1 MSDYTYQQGFGNEFA
16 SEAVPGALPAGRNSP
31 QRAPLG
37 LYAEQLSGTAFTQPR
52 AVNRRTWVYRI
63 MPSAAHPRFSRIAN
77 GSLRGT
83 PFDEIEPDPNRLRWD
98 PLPMP
103 TADTDFIDGLY
114 TVAGNGDLRTR
125 NGMAVHQYVANQSMT
140 SRYFVDSDG
149 ELLFVPEAGPVT
161 LHTELGPLAVAP
173 GEIAVIPRGIRFRVE
188 LPAEP
193 VRGYLCENF
202 GAAFTL
208 PERGPIGANGLANE
222 RDFLAP
228 TARYEQETGPV
239 QVVQKFGGNLWAAD
253 YDHSPL
259 DVVGW
264 HGNYAPYKYDTANF
278 MVIGTISFD
287 HPDPSIFTVLTS
299 PSELP
304 GLANVDF
311 VIFPPRWL
319 VGEDTFRPPWYHR
332 NIMSEFMGLV
342 HGVYD
347 AKAEGFVPGGAS
359 LHNTFTS
366 HGPDAETFARA
377 STAELRPQKIDG
389 TLAFMFESRWMII
402 PTQQAMRAGH
412 RQQDYDAV
420 WASLTPGSRHSLRGG
435 GTMYIP
441 AHFAAD
447 DSEVRE
453 LLAKHGAADL
463 ITLTDDGL
471 LATMLPFAYEP
482 SAGEHGAQWGAL
494 YGHVARNNDQW
505 RKPAR
510 GESLAIVRGP
520 DSYVSPSW
528 YAAKAEHGRVVPT
541 WNYLTAHVYGQ
552 LLVHDDPAVGGGR
565 RPPPHRQARGRP
577 PGLTPPAT
585 RVVGGRR
592 AARVHR
598 GPAARHRRPGAA
610 DHPDRGQGQAEP
622 EPPGRRHRRHRR
634 RPRRPRRRSHGHRRR
649 ARQRRPLKTGY
660 GGDDV

>member
-1 MSDYTYQQGFGNEFA
+1 MVNVDPTTVRTHATAGNGAAEYTYQAGFGNEFA

-37 LYAEQLSGTAFTQPR
+37 LFAEQLSGTAFTQPR

-63 MPSAAHPRFSRIAN
+63 MPSAAHPKFSRL
-77 GSLRGT
+77 GHGTLRGA

-103 TADTDFIDGLY
+103 ATGTDFIDGLY
-114 TVAGNGDLRTR
+114 TVAGNGDIRTR
-125 NGMAVHQYVANQSMT
+125 SGMAVHLYAANRSMT
-140 SRYFVDSDG
+140 DRYFVDADG
-149 ELLFVPEAGPVT
+149 ELLFVPQQGTV
-161 LHTELGPLAVAP
+161 LLRTELGPLVVSP
-173 GEIAVIPRGIRFRVE
+173 GEIAVVPRGIRFAVD
-188 LPAEP
+188 LTDSA
-193 VRGYLCENF
+193 RGYLCENF

-228 TARYEQETGPV
+228 VAAYEDGATAV

-264 HGNYAPYKYDTANF
+264 HGNYVPYKYDTARF
-278 MVIGTISFD
+278 MTIGTISFD

-299 PSELP
+299 PSESP

-347 AKAEGFVPGGAS
+347 AKAEGFLPGGAS

-402 PTQQAMRAGH
+402 PTRQAMEARH
-412 RQQDYDAV
+412 RQDDYDAV
-420 WASLTPGSRHSLRGG
+420 WGSLTRSFRALAYKRRHYVHPR
-435 GTMYIP
+435 
-441 AHFAAD
+441 
-447 DSEVRE
+447 
-453 LLAKHGAADL
+453 
-463 ITLTDDGL
+463 
-471 LATMLPFAYEP
+471 PF
-482 SAGEHGAQWGAL
+482 
-494 YGHVARNNDQW
+494 R
-505 RKPAR
+505 R
-510 GESLAIVRGP
+510 
-520 DSYVSPSW
+520 
-528 YAAKAEHGRVVPT
+528 
-541 WNYLTAHVYGQ
+541 
-552 LLVHDDPAVGGGR
+552 GR
-565 RPPPHRQARGRP
+565 R
-577 PGLTPPAT
+577 
-585 RVVGGRR
+585 
-592 AARVHR
+592 
-598 GPAARHRRPGAA
+598 
-610 DHPDRGQGQAEP
+610 
-622 EPPGRRHRRHRR
+622 
-634 RPRRPRRRSHGHRRR
+634 
-649 ARQRRPLKTGY
+649 
-660 GGDDV
+660 GDP